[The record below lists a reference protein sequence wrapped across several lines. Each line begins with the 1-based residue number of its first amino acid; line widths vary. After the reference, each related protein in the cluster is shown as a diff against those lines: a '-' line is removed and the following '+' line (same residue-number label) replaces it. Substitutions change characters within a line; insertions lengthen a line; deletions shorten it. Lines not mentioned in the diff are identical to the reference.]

1 VELLAWCDHDLCK
14 HMESCE
20 TIVLSPARH
29 KEASKWCDV
38 DFISLEIS
46 STVARLAKVLNA
58 QVELIKELIAIIT
71 CVHDIGKALAMFQQR
86 LHTGCGER
94 KQISLA
100 GHELISTW
108 FAYHLL
114 ESLSSA
120 KVQNNVK
127 ATMAAGVLLHHVA
140 RRSILESYLKLS
152 TPLKITEDDIAKM
165 VEHAFKCCKTLARY
179 SSSSIKN
186 EVEARLLYQLKVPYS
201 VLDVVRFI
209 ANNMHSKYGE
219 LVAYVIAIADNI
231 DAHYARL
238 NDSARGILITRFC
251 RV

>member
-1 VELLAWCDHDLCK
+1 MELLAWCNHDLCK

-20 TIVLSPARH
+20 TIILSPARH
-29 KEASKWCDV
+29 EEASKWCDV

-46 STVARLAKVLNA
+46 STVARLAKVLNT
-58 QVELIKELIAIIT
+58 QVELVKELIAIIT
-71 CVHDIGKALAMFQQR
+71 CVHDIGKALAELQQR

-108 FAYHLL
+108 FTYHLL
-114 ESLSSA
+114 ESLSSV

-127 ATMAAGVLLHHVA
+127 AAMVAGVLLHHVA

-152 TPLKITEDDIAKM
+152 TSLKITEDDVAKM

-179 SSSSIKN
+179 SNIKN

-231 DAHYARL
+231 DAHYTRL